1 MAKIRKQFLN
11 YSETRFW
18 VDIKHED
25 SKLVRVM
32 VLLLDISL
40 SIQTIESYD
49 CIIGSWMGVGMYI
62 FGKSVLILK
71 PKQIL

>member
-18 VDIKHED
+18 VDTKHED

-32 VLLLDISL
+32 VLLLDISF

-49 CIIGSWMGVGMYI
+49 CGMGVGMYI

>member
-18 VDIKHED
+18 ADTKHED
-25 SKLVRVM
+25 SRLVRVM
-32 VLLLDISL
+32 VLLLDISF

-49 CIIGSWMGVGMYI
+49 CIIGSGMGVSMYI
-62 FGKSVLILK
+62 FGKSVLTLK